1 MMMLNLKFLVKEF
14 FIMSCSSCSSNN
26 TNPNNCNNDCA
37 SCGDTSCAS
46 RETQQESS
54 CSHDCSSCSEHCA
67 PPKVGQNQYSN
78 IRHLIGV
85 VSGKGGV
92 GKSMVTC
99 SMAAAMAKLGYKTA
113 VLDADITGPSVPKT
127 FGITQRARGSEKGL
141 LPSESKGG
149 VKVMSLNL
157 IARNETDPVV
167 WRGPVIAGVVKQFW
181 TDVYWGDVD
190 YMFVDM
196 PPGTGDVPLTVF
208 QSLPVD
214 GIIVVTSPQDLV
226 SMIVS
231 KAVHMAEMMS
241 IPVLGLIENYSWYQC
256 PDCGARHAIFGES
269 RLEEVARELGLPI
282 LARLPIDPAL
292 AAACDAGKV
301 EGAER
306 NYLEEVAAQLDR

>member
-1 MMMLNLKFLVKEF
+1 
-14 FIMSCSSCSSNN
+14 MSDNH
-26 TNPNNCNNDCA
+26 THTETPENC
-37 SCGDTSCAS
+37 T
-46 RETQQESS
+46 
-54 CSHDCSSCSEHCA
+54 HDCSTCGEACA
-67 PPKVGQNQYSN
+67 QHEPESLQQPLRPGSRVDKV
-78 IRHLIGV
+78 IAV

-92 GKSMVTC
+92 GKSLVTSLLAC
-99 SMAAAMAKLGYKTA
+99 EMQRRGHQAA
-113 VLDADITGPSVPKT
+113 VLDADITGPSIPQA
-127 FGITQRARGSEKGL
+127 FGVHGGAMGGEDFLYANRTRTGIEIMSINLL
-141 LPSESKGG
+141 LP
-149 VKVMSLNL
+149 
-157 IARNETDPVV
+157 NETDPVV
-167 WRGPVIAGVVKQFW
+167 WRGPVIANVVKQFW
-181 TDVYWGDVD
+181 SDVVWGEVD